1 MYKMGYNFYNYNVLD
16 DNDNNFIC
24 LAAYV
29 LDYIK
34 KLNAVVDI
42 IVCAKVE

>member
-1 MYKMGYNFYNYNVLD
+1 MGHNFFNNYNVHD

-29 LDYIK
+29 LDYINK
-34 KLNAVVDI
+34 R
-42 IVCAKVE
+42 